1 MIPFQVTIIGSGS
14 AIPSLHRAAT
24 SQLVHHNGNYIL
36 IDCAE
41 GTQLLLKKIKISP
54 MRIDHIL
61 ISHLHGDHYFG
72 LAGLINSLHLIGRND
87 PLNIYGPAQLF
98 DIIDLQLKVA
108 DTSLRYPLIFKPLI
122 PDGKQLVFET
132 RQLKIWSFPVKHR
145 IPTWGFQLTEKVSE
159 TNQDEHSKESGNPFA
174 CETPI
179 TQKGGAC
186 LHKMSKMPFPA
197 EKIDADVTPA
207 RSYAYCTDTA
217 FCPDTASYIKGVDLL
232 YHEATFME
240 NLAKTAEATFHS
252 TTKQAAEIAKMSEA
266 GKLIIGH
273 FSSRYTDLDPLLEES
288 RKIFQKTDL
297 ALDGMTF
304 SIGEK

>member
-1 MIPFQVTIIGSGS
+1 
-14 AIPSLHRAAT
+14 
-24 SQLVHHNGNYIL
+24 
-36 IDCAE
+36 
-41 GTQLLLKKIKISP
+41 

-61 ISHLHGDHYFG
+61 VSHLHGDHYFG
-72 LAGLINSLHLIGRND
+72 LAGLINSLHLIGRIA
-87 PLNIYGPAQLF
+87 PLHIYGPAQLF

-108 DTSLRYPLIFKPLI
+108 ETSLRFPLIFKPLI
-122 PDGKQLVFET
+122 PDGKHLVFEI

-145 IPTWGFQLTEKVSE
+145 IPTWGFHLTEKMSE
-159 TNQDEHSKESGNPFA
+159 TNLDEHFKESHNPFA
-174 CETPI
+174 CEPSI
-179 TQKGGAC
+179 TQKGGAG
-186 LHKMSKMPFPA
+186 LHKLNKMQFLS
-197 EKIDADVTPA
+197 EKIEADVSPA

-217 FCPDTASYIKGVDLL
+217 FCPDTASFIKGVDLL

-252 TTKQAAEIAKMSEA
+252 TTKQAAEIARMSGA

-304 SIGEK
+304 NIGDK